1 MVAMKG
7 NLVTLEPL
15 DIDKHA
21 KGYFAVSQDEN
32 MHRYTGNLVPKCVDE
47 TVKLLQKYEQY
58 FYNWMIVSNE
68 SHDVIGIIRL
78 SRPDCENGVLTA
90 GESQFLS
97 SAYWRKGHMKEAKK
111 LFYRYVFGM
120 LSVDM
125 LYADVWEGNINSM
138 RSLEHYGYKLVETQ
152 RAVFSKTGQETL
164 KYIYVLTKEDY
175 LLRAEQYSENSG
187 LQ

>member
-21 KGYFAVSQDEN
+21 KGYFAVSKDEN
-32 MHRYTGNLVPKCVDE
+32 MHRYTGNSVPKCVDE

-78 SRPDCENGVLTA
+78 SKSDCENGVLAA

-97 SAYWRKGHMKEAKK
+97 S
-111 LFYRYVFGM
+111 
-120 LSVDM
+120 
-125 LYADVWEGNINSM
+125 
-138 RSLEHYGYKLVETQ
+138 
-152 RAVFSKTGQETL
+152 
-164 KYIYVLTKEDY
+164 
-175 LLRAEQYSENSG
+175 
-187 LQ
+187 